1 MVYEIIYFKNRY
13 GSLFNFCIF
22 GWFPEAD
29 PETKIHVNVIQKVIP
44 GKLTGL
50 WASGT
55 WKGRKPHVFT
65 EDNFVQSFQGALEII
80 PQS

>member
-1 MVYEIIYFKNRY
+1 MKLYILRIDMVHCSIFVSLV
-13 GSLFNFCIF
+13 GS
-22 GWFPEAD
+22 PEAD